1 MNMSFNF
8 KNFDPSDHLRAYAK
22 GRFGKISKYVPNP
35 ENTDLQV
42 NLEVEKFRHRADVV
56 LVSDNIHLSANE
68 ESEDMYST
76 VDLLLDKLEAQVR
89 RSRDKGKSKK
99 KGGNA
104 RLEDTTPYQV
114 VEPDETLESAGEYP
128 VIVPSNRFSPKPMMV
143 DEAAMQL
150 GSLEDNFL
158 VFLNAETERVN
169 VIYHR
174 KNGDF
179 GLIDPGI

>member
-22 GRFGKISKYVPNP
+22 GRFGKIAKYITNP
-35 ENTDLQV
+35 DNTDLQV
-42 NLEVEKFRHRADVV
+42 NLEVEKFRHRAEVV
-56 LVSDNIHLSANE
+56 LISDNIHLSANE

-89 RSRDKGKSKK
+89 KFRDKGKSKK

-104 RLEDTTPYQV
+104 RLDDTKTSEV
-114 VEPDETLESAGEYP
+114 VESEEQRPL
-128 VIVPSNRFSPKPMMV
+128 IVPSNRFSPKPMLV

-150 GSLEDNFL
+150 GSLDDDFL

-169 VIYHR
+169 VIYYR
-174 KNGDF
+174 KNGAF